1 MKANRMKLDKKVSS
15 DKENVNIN
23 IIKRVSASNA
33 EKSTEG
39 PTRKSNTK
47 TIEAVVTPTLKK
59 KQPKKDKKKGCEEE
73 EVLIPIDDFVING
86 ICAHKVQAA
95 TRALVI
101 ANPPGVA
108 MTKGMAS
115 PFSPLSDV
123 QSYKAGTRVQ
133 AIFRPTPNVIDFEKE
148 GMMRRVNPKER
159 RNDTLECTWDK
170 QKTKRGNSENSIV
183 AEKKD
188 KEEEEEGEKK
198 RSARK

>member
-73 EVLIPIDDFVING
+73 E
-86 ICAHKVQAA
+86 A
-95 TRALVI
+95 
-101 ANPPGVA
+101 
-108 MTKGMAS
+108 
-115 PFSPLSDV
+115 
-123 QSYKAGTRVQ
+123 
-133 AIFRPTPNVIDFEKE
+133 
-148 GMMRRVNPKER
+148 
-159 RNDTLECTWDK
+159 
-170 QKTKRGNSENSIV
+170 
-183 AEKKD
+183 
-188 KEEEEEGEKK
+188 
-198 RSARK
+198 